1 MKNLILTAFAVLAFA
16 GSAFAETSAIRV
28 GSALGDRGQTVAL
41 TNAIPASSTESTL
54 VGSGVDLREWK
65 SVALQASFAGA
76 AGTNATATFT
86 FVRSATRLGPG
97 DSGIVWETTP
107 RFTWTIAG
115 LTSSGTIVGVTNL
128 PIDLISGAS
137 AIKVYSVAAG
147 TTNALT
153 GLTLTVNRKR

>member
-1 MKNLILTAFAVLAFA
+1 MKNLIITALAAFAFA
-16 GSAFAETSAIRV
+16 GSAFAESSAIRV

-41 TNAIPASSTESTL
+41 TNAIPASTTESTH
-54 VGSGVDLREWK
+54 VGSGVDLREWDR
-65 SVALQASFAGA
+65 VALQASFAGA

-107 RFTWTIAG
+107 RFTWVVSG
-115 LTSSGTIVGVTNL
+115 LTASGTVVGVTNL
-128 PIDLISGAS
+128 PLDLISGAS
-137 AIKVYSVAAG
+137 AIKVHSIASG
-147 TTNALT
+147 TNALT